1 MNKADKSNK
10 ELVRAIRVKSELK
23 YDKDSPVYKAIVA
36 MIRKKSKDA
45 KDNH

>member
-1 MNKADKSNK
+1 MSKVDKSNK

-36 MIRKKSKDA
+36 MIRNKSKDA
-45 KDNH
+45 KD

>member
-36 MIRKKSKDA
+36 MTKTKSKDTKA
-45 KDNH
+45 